1 MSDVVLQVE
10 DLSIGF
16 ASEAEPGGTS
26 GNAAVQTVTAITDR
40 VNFELRRGEVL
51 GLVGE
56 SGCGKTVTALALL
69 RLLPSPGGRI
79 LGGRIQFQGR
89 DILSLDHDDMRKL
102 RGGEISMIFQEP
114 SAALNPLMTIE
125 GQLFEVFAYHDLSEA
140 PGVQSPDKRVR
151 ELLARVG
158 FADPD
163 RILKSYPHQLSG
175 GMLQRVVIAM
185 ALLLKPAIVIADEP
199 TTALDVTV
207 QAQIMELLVELQR
220 EEGTS
225 VLLITHNLGLI
236 AQYAER
242 LAVMYAGRIVEDA
255 PVESFLNRAHH
266 PYSEGLLA
274 ALPDVTRQ
282 KRLQPIDGQVPRP
295 ADYDD
300 GCRFRDRCHRRS
312 EVQPLTQCEERP
324 RLLPLEADAGREV
337 ACWLHAGA
345 QAEPESTE
353 SSK

>member
-1 MSDVVLQVE
+1 MSDIVLKVE

-16 ASEAEPGGTS
+16 ASEEAAGTAGS
-26 GNAAVQTVTAITDR
+26 AAATENVTAITDCL
-40 VNFELRRGEVL
+40 NFELRRGEVL

-79 LGGRIQFQGR
+79 LNGRIQFQGR
-89 DILSLDHDDMRKL
+89 DILQLEHDELRKL
-102 RGGEISMIFQEP
+102 RGSEISMIFQEP

-125 GQLFEVFAYHDLSEA
+125 GQLFEVFAYHDLTEA
-140 PGVQSPDKRVR
+140 PGIASPEQRIR
-151 ELLARVG
+151 ELLNRVG

-255 PVESFLNRAHH
+255 PVEEFLAQAHH
-266 PYSEGLLA
+266 PYSQGLLA
-274 ALPDVTRQ
+274 ALPDVTQQ

-312 EVQPLTQCEERP
+312 EVSPADLCEQRP
-324 RLLPLEADAGREV
+324 HLQKLLSDPNREV
-337 ACWLHAGA
+337 ACWIHNTRDDLK
-345 QAEPESTE
+345 STG
-353 SSK
+353 SI